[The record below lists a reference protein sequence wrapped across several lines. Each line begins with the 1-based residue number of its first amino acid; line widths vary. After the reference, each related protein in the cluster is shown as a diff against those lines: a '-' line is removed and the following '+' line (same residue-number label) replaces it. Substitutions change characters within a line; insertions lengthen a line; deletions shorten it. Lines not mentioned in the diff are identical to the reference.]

1 MKAERFIS
9 KLNFFGL
16 ILSVALAFTTG
27 VVGQAPKNAK
37 KDAKKAEQLSRQAAA
52 AFVKKDYR
60 VALDGYAQAAE
71 LAPTN
76 ADYRFWKGASHFYLN
91 EYALA
96 IPDLD
101 SALSLGYKKPQ
112 ELYSIRWLSN
122 YKEKNYDAALADV
135 RQGLVLDPNN
145 LDMLQALGDI
155 SYQKNNYRDAVDAYQ
170 KVALKNPNTTGDIY
184 LYIAKSQSSLGD
196 VSGQIKA
203 AEEAIKRRTQFV
215 GDAYLLIA
223 EGYQKQK
230 NVDAAID
237 AYLKAIASKPGTY
250 SLYDNLANLYLGQN
264 RYAEA
269 IDISRKAL
277 RVFPN
282 DGQIYANLSWFYSL
296 ADRNEEA
303 IQAAQAG
310 IRFLPDNYLGYTNL
324 CRAYND
330 AKKPDMAIRECNN
343 ALKRRP
349 NDGETYFYLARAYD
363 LVGKPNDAT
372 KYYKLA
378 VTGMMEKT
386 KSEPNSPDGF
396 YLLGNAYRADNQ
408 FEKAIAAYM
417 KCLELSPKFVRA
429 RYNLAIIQLRQK
441 NKTAALE
448 QYNLLREL
456 DPDLAGKLK
465 VEIDKS

>member
-1 MKAERFIS
+1 MNAHRFIS

-16 ILSVALAFTTG
+16 ILFIALACTSG
-27 VVGQAPKNAK
+27 AAGQAKNAK

-60 VALDGYAQAAE
+60 VALDGYGQAAD
-71 LAPTN
+71 LNPTN
-76 ADYRFWKGASHFYLN
+76 ADYRFWKGASHFYLS

-101 SALSLGYKKPQ
+101 SALSLGYKKPLD
-112 ELYSIRWLSN
+112 LYSIRWISH
-122 YKEKNYDAALADV
+122 YKEKNYDGALADV
-135 RQGLVLDPNN
+135 KQGLVLDPNN
-145 LDMLQALGDI
+145 LEMLQALGDI

-170 KVALKNPNTTGDIY
+170 KVVLKNPNTAGDLY
-184 LYIAKSQSSLGD
+184 YYIAKSQSSLGD
-196 VSGQIKA
+196 VAGQITA
-203 AEEAIKRRTQFV
+203 AEEAVKRRTQFL
-215 GDAYLLIA
+215 GDTLMLLA
-223 EGYQKQK
+223 DGYQKQK
-230 NVDAAID
+230 NFDAAID
-237 AYLKAIASKPGTY
+237 AYLKAIAAKPDAY
-250 SLYDNLANLYLGQN
+250 SAYQNLADIYQDQN
-264 RYAEA
+264 RFTEA
-269 IDISRKAL
+269 IDVSRKAL

-282 DGQIYANLSWFYSL
+282 DGQIYTSLAWFYSL
-296 ADRNEEA
+296 AARNDEA

-310 IRFLPDNYLGYTNL
+310 IRFLPDGYLAYTIL

-343 ALKRRP
+343 ALKRKP
-349 NDGETYFYLARAYD
+349 NDGETYFYLARGHD
-363 LVGKPNDAT
+363 LAGKPDEAT
-372 KYYKLA
+372 KFYKQA
-378 VTGMMEKT
+378 VSGLIEQT
-386 KSEPNSPDGF
+386 KSKPNSPDGF

-408 FEKAIAAYM
+408 FEKAIAAYT
-417 KCLELSPKFVRA
+417 KCLELSPNFVRA

-456 DPDLAGKLK
+456 DPELAGKLK

>member
-1 MKAERFIS
+1 MKADRFIS

-16 ILSVALAFTTG
+16 ILSIALAFTAG
-27 VVGQAPKNAK
+27 AAGQAPKNAK

-60 VALDGYAQAAE
+60 VALDGYTQAAT
-71 LAPTN
+71 LNPTN
-76 ADYRFWKGASHFYLN
+76 ADYRFWKGASHFYLS

-101 SALSLGYKKPQ
+101 SALSLGYTKPLD
-112 ELYSIRWLSN
+112 LYSIRWVSN
-122 YKEKNYDAALADV
+122 FKEKNYDAALADV

-155 SYQKNNYRDAVDAYQ
+155 SYQKNNYREAVDAYQ
-170 KVALKNPNTTGDIY
+170 KVALKNPNTAGDLY
-184 LYIAKSQSSLGD
+184 FYIAKSQASLGD
-196 VSGQIKA
+196 VAGQISA
-203 AEEAIKRRTQFV
+203 AQEAIKRRTQFLA
-215 GDAYLLIA
+215 DANLLIA
-223 EGYQKQK
+223 DGYQKQK
-230 NVDAAID
+230 NHDGAID
-237 AYLKAIASKPGTY
+237 AYLKTIAAKPDLY
-250 SLYDNLANLYLGQN
+250 SAYENLANLYLGQN
-264 RYAEA
+264 RFTEA

-282 DGQIYANLSWFYSL
+282 DGHIYANLSWFYSL

-310 IRFLPDNYLGYTNL
+310 IRFLPNNYLAYTNL

-330 AKKPDMAIRECNN
+330 AKKPEMAIRECNN
-343 ALKRRP
+343 ALTRQP
-349 NDGETYFYLARAYD
+349 NDGETFFYLARAYD
-363 LVGKPNDAT
+363 LAGKPNEAT

-378 VTGMMEKT
+378 VTGMQAKT
-386 KSEPNSPDGF
+386 KSDPDSPDGF
-396 YLLGNAYRADNQ
+396 YILGNAYSADNQ
-408 FEKAIAAYM
+408 LDKAVAAYM

-448 QYNLLREL
+448 QYNRLREL
-456 DPDLAGKLK
+456 DPELAGKLK
-465 VEIDKS
+465 VEIDRS

>member
-1 MKAERFIS
+1 MKADKFIS

-16 ILSVALAFTTG
+16 ILFIALGCVTG
-27 VVGQAPKNAK
+27 ALGQAKNAK

-60 VALDGYAQAAE
+60 SALETYTQAAE
-71 LAPTN
+71 LNPTN
-76 ADYRFWKGASHFYLN
+76 PDYRFWKGASHFYLN

-101 SALSLGYKKPQ
+101 SALSLGYKKPL
-112 ELYSIRWLSN
+112 ELYSIRWRSH
-122 YKEKNYDAALADV
+122 YKEKNFDAALADV
-135 RQGLVLDPNN
+135 KQGLVLDPNN
-145 LDMLQALGDI
+145 LDMLQAFGDI
-155 SYQKNNYRDAVDAYQ
+155 SYEKNNFRDAVDAYQ
-170 KVALKNPNTTGDIY
+170 KVALRNPNTAGDLY
-184 LYIAKSQSSLGD
+184 LYIAKSQASLGG
-196 VSGQIKA
+196 VPGQITA
-203 AEEAIKRRTQFV
+203 AEEAVKRGTQFL
-215 GDAYLLIA
+215 AEAHLIIA
-223 EGYQKQK
+223 DGYTKQK
-230 NVDAAID
+230 NFDGAID
-237 AYLKAIASKPGTY
+237 AYLKAISAKPDMY
-250 SLYDNLANLYLGQN
+250 SAYENLANLYLGQN
-264 RYAEA
+264 RFAEA

-282 DGQIYANLSWFYSL
+282 DGRIYANLSWFYSL
-296 ADRNEEA
+296 ADRNEDA

-310 IRFLPDNYLGYTNL
+310 IRFLPENYLAYTNL

-330 AKKPDMAIRECNN
+330 ANKPEMAIRECNN
-343 ALKRRP
+343 ALKRQP
-349 NDGETYFYLARAYD
+349 DDGETYFYLARAYD
-363 LVGKPNDAT
+363 LAGKPDEAT

-378 VTGMMEKT
+378 VTGMLEKT
-386 KSEPNSPDGF
+386 KGSPNSPDSF

-448 QYNLLREL
+448 QYNRLREL
-456 DPDLAGKLK
+456 DPELAGKLK